1 MNIKR
6 KLAVFTALSLSMA
19 AVPGTVFADEFVA
32 EPGQRYDAETLA
44 RMKDNVL
51 EYEEIELLIDEYNP
65 TLKNLRQTYQDNRE
79 NVGKDAARLKEQ
91 VFSGSG
97 AMAEQA
103 GFMLDQANSIEGMI
117 GYGGAAAY
125 AQLVYASEVLSQQS
139 EQMLL
144 SADSITQ
151 MTPQMLRLQTVET
164 PKAALIAGAQSA
176 VVGYEQLLL
185 AKENL
190 ENGIELLELVY
201 ESTQTQAAAGL
212 ATQND
217 VLKARQNLESTQ
229 ATRLTIDS
237 NIQKTRQSLC
247 TMLGWEYTDTPEIQK
262 VPSADLTRIDRMNP
276 ETDKAA
282 AVDNNFTRRYN
293 VLSYETLTDGS
304 VQQQNM
310 VRTLEN
316 EAAEIASEL
325 TNLYNQVLQK
335 RNEYQTA
342 IAAYELEKTKMD
354 TAERKHSVGMIG
366 RLEYRQQVNAYKTA
380 EINIKTADLALFQA
394 METYDWAVKGNLQIS
409 Q

>member
-1 MNIKR
+1 MNMKR
-6 KLAVFTALSLSMA
+6 KFAVLAALSLSLA
-19 AVPGTVFADEFVA
+19 SVPGTAYADEFIA

-44 RMKDNVL
+44 RIKDNVL

-65 TLKNLRQTYQDNRE
+65 TLKNLRQTYQDNKE
-79 NVGKDAARLKEQ
+79 NIGKDAARLKEQ

-97 AMAEQA
+97 SLSEQA
-103 GFMLDQANSIEGMI
+103 SFMLDQATSIESTI

-125 AQLVYASEVLSQQS
+125 AQLMYASEVMSQQA

-151 MTPQMLRLQTVET
+151 MTPQMLRLQSVET
-164 PKAALIAGAQSA
+164 PRAALIAGAQSA

-201 ESTQTQAAAGL
+201 ASTQTQAAAGL

-217 VLKARQNLESTQ
+217 VLKARQSLESTQ
-229 ATRLTIDS
+229 ANRITIES

-247 TMLGWEYTDTPEIQK
+247 TMLGWAYTDMPEIKK
-262 VPSADLTRIDRMNP
+262 VPCADLTRIARMNP
-276 ETDKAA
+276 EIDKAA
-282 AVDNNFTRRYN
+282 AVDNNLTRRYH

-304 VQQQNM
+304 VEQQNM
-310 VRTLEN
+310 ARTLEN

-335 RNEYQTA
+335 QSEYQTA

-354 TAERKHSVGMIG
+354 TAERKYSVGTIG
-366 RLEYRQQVNAYKTA
+366 RLEYQQQVHAYKTA
-380 EINIKTADLALFQA
+380 ELDIKTADLALFQA
-394 METYDWAVKGNLQIS
+394 METYDWAVKGNLKLS